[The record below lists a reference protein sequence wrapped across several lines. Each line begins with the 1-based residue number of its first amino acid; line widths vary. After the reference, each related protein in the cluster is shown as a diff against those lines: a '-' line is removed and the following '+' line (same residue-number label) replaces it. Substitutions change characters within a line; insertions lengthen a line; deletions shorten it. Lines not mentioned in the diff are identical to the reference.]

1 MNGAESISKTK
12 EKYKTAHEKELKTY
26 YACRRQIEPYLKE
39 NGDLDFTRLS
49 LERGELTEKADRLNQ
64 QNRPLA
70 EQVATLNRI
79 KRAISSASNSDWT
92 DAVSEPVKEEKTRP
106 VQKTKDDPVL

>member
-1 MNGAESISKTK
+1 MS
-12 EKYKTAHEKELKTY
+12 
-26 YACRRQIEPYLKE
+26 
-39 NGDLDFTRLS
+39 
-49 LERGELTEKADRLNQ
+49 EKADRLNQ
-64 QNRPLA
+64 QNRPPA
-70 EQVATLNRI
+70 EQEATLNRI